1 MKSIKFIKIKKNIKN
16 YIHLAKRLKND
27 KRIPKISRILLGLAI
42 AYFFI
47 PIDIIPDF
55 IPVIGHLD
63 DAIIIPTLLY
73 LAVKFI
79 PEKLYQEHYTKI
91 FKN

>member
-55 IPVIGHLD
+55 IPLIGHLD
-63 DAIIIPTLLY
+63 DAIIIPTLVY

>member
-55 IPVIGHLD
+55 IPLIGHLD

-79 PEKLYQEHYTKI
+79 PEKLYQDYTKI

>member
-63 DAIIIPTLLY
+63 DAIIISTLLY